1 MTIWTIMNAFSIS
14 SKPFITK
21 LQENTQRVDKR
32 VNDYLADSNEG
43 NIHDIRTAV
52 RKLDASFRSL
62 PKKVRKKN
70 RLDNYATISKQLF
83 KINSQIRDY
92 DIIYGKLEKYS
103 SEPVYT
109 ELTDSLKKRRV
120 VKLRKARNTALS
132 LRKLTLPNI
141 NEDDI
146 PDRKLQQR
154 FNKVVSRFGDRIEL
168 NFPVVISNISK
179 TRQLHEMRKD
189 CKKLRYLLEL
199 LPNQNKEISKTIT
212 ELEEIQD
219 MLGSI
224 HDDDIVIAYLRR
236 LKRPKT
242 IHHIL
247 DEEIAE
253 RNKKYEEFVQF
264 CKRNLSNSKE
274 NFFNKIWSLI

>member
-1 MTIWTIMNAFSIS
+1 MNPFSIS
-14 SKPFITK
+14 SKYFVTK

-43 NIHDIRTAV
+43 NIHDIRTAIRRV
-52 RKLDASFRSL
+52 DASFRPL
-62 PKKVRKKN
+62 PKKVRKKS
-70 RLDNYATISKQLF
+70 RLNNYATTSKQLF
-83 KINSQIRDY
+83 KINSQVRDY

-120 VKLRKARNTALS
+120 VKLRKARNIALS
-132 LRKLTLPNI
+132 LRKLTVPKI

-146 PDRKLQQR
+146 PDKKLQQR
-154 FNKVVSRFGDRIEL
+154 FNKVVSRFSDRIEM
-168 NFPVVISNISK
+168 NFPIVLTNADKIK
-179 TRQLHEMRKD
+179 DLHEMRKD
-189 CKKLRYLLEL
+189 CKKLRYLLEI
-199 LPNQNKEISKTIT
+199 LPDQNKEVAKTIT
-212 ELEEIQD
+212 ELEEMQD

-224 HDDDIVIAYLRR
+224 HDDDIMVNYIRR
-236 LKRPKT
+236 VKRPKA

-247 DEEIAE
+247 DDAIAE

-264 CKRNLSNSKE
+264 CKMNLSKPKE
-274 NFFNKIWSLI
+274 SFFNQIWSLT